1 MSGKIIGLG
10 GVFIKSKDK
19 TKLNQWYQ
27 DIFDVTMEDWGTTFQ
42 ISQINNEDVQ
52 VFAVFPDS
60 SKYFNEDQ
68 SYMINWMVDD
78 LEPLKEKLKS
88 KNIQILGSQS
98 SEFGKFA
105 WINDLDG
112 NKLELWE
119 PPKIKTNNTI
129 M

>member
-1 MSGKIIGLG
+1 
-10 GVFIKSKDK
+10 
-19 TKLNQWYQ
+19 
-27 DIFDVTMEDWGTTFQ
+27 
-42 ISQINNEDVQ
+42 
-52 VFAVFPDS
+52 
-60 SKYFNEDQ
+60 
-68 SYMINWMVDD
+68 MVDD

>member
-42 ISQINNEDVQ
+42 ISQINNEDTQ

>member
-42 ISQINNEDVQ
+42 ISQINNEDAQ
-52 VFAVFPDS
+52 VFAVFLDS

-119 PPKIKTNNTI
+119 PPKIKTNNII

>member
-19 TKLNQWYQ
+19 TRLNQWYQ
-27 DIFDVTMEDWGTTFQ
+27 DILDISMEDWGTTFQ
-42 ISQINNEDVQ
+42 ILQINNEDTQ
-52 VFAVFPDS
+52 VFAVFADS

-78 LEPLKEKLKS
+78 LEPLKEKLKA
-88 KNIQILGSQS
+88 KNIEILGSQS
-98 SEFGKFA
+98 SEYGKFA

-119 PPKIKTNNTI
+119 PPKIQTNNTI
-129 M
+129 V

>member
-10 GVFIKSKDK
+10 GVFIKSKNK
-19 TKLNQWYQ
+19 AKLNQWYQ

-42 ISQINNEDVQ
+42 ISQINNEDAQ